1 MLTTLA
7 DFKANYLNIDPLDT
21 ERDATITACIEQASE
36 MVKTL
41 CGQPIEQETVD
52 FYFPGKATYA
62 PLAIQLLGGS
72 GYAAKTVPYT
82 SPVTLSA
89 VYRRSLPSDAWV
101 AESGCTL
108 FVSDL
113 QNQIYCSNGFGYNL
127 YKAVLVVG
135 YATIPAD
142 IVYAVSELAMYVWN
156 ETNVSNEGRAG
167 LASKTITQ
175 NNITTTRTYADIVKR
190 LQPILS
196 SYTLYAV

>member
-21 ERDATITACIEQASE
+21 ERDATIAACIEQASE

-52 FYFPGKATYA
+52 FYFPGKATHA
-62 PLAIQLLGGS
+62 PLATQLLGGS

-89 VYRRSLPSDAWV
+89 VYRRSLPSDPWV

-135 YATIPAD
+135 YATIP
-142 IVYAVSELAMYVWN
+142 
-156 ETNVSNEGRAG
+156 
-167 LASKTITQ
+167 
-175 NNITTTRTYADIVKR
+175 R
-190 LQPILS
+190 LR
-196 SYTLYAV
+196 